1 MSALLPIFY
10 FGPSLIT
17 LLHPLVLKY
26 YTSLREIQE
35 DLNDGSVSCRQLA
48 AHYLKNIEDKNATL
62 NAFVAVY
69 GEEALQRAEEI
80 DLKIAAGTAG
90 RLAGMVVGIKDV
102 LCYKDHGLQAGS
114 KILDGFVSQFTA
126 TAVQRI
132 LDEDAIII
140 GRQNCDEFA
149 MGSSNEN
156 SAFGVVRNAADITR
170 VPGGSSG
177 GSAVAVQA
185 DMCLASLGSDT
196 GGSVRQPAA
205 FCGLIGFKPTYG
217 RISRWG
223 LVAYGSSFDCIG
235 PITKS
240 VDDAALLLE
249 IMAGAD
255 DFDSTVSTQPVVAYT
270 QLLESVKSSLRI
282 GYLREGLES
291 EGLQPEIKQAMQA
304 KLEALRELGHT
315 VEPVDF
321 DLLAY
326 ILPTYYILTT
336 AESSSNLSRF
346 DGVRYGHRTSKADDL
361 TSLYKRSR
369 SEGFGKEVKRR
380 IMLGT
385 FVLSASYYDA
395 YYTKAQKVRRLIKE
409 RTDRVFEK
417 YDFLLMPT
425 TPTTAFPIGDKTEDP
440 LQMYLADIF
449 TVQANVVGNPAI
461 SIPNGVDA
469 QGLPMGL
476 QIMGK
481 PFGEAQLLAFSK
493 QLTETH
499 TPQHSVV

>member
-1 MSALLPIFY
+1 MSY
-10 FGPSLIT
+10 TYSSLSE
-17 LLHPLVLKY
+17 VQAD
-26 YTSLREIQE
+26 LRV
-35 DLNDGSVSCRQLA
+35 GAVTCRQLVMY
-48 AHYLKNIEDKNATL
+48 YLENIEEKNPVL
-62 NAFVAVY
+62 NAFLAVY
-69 GEEALQRAEEI
+69 DEEALRKADEI
-80 DLKIAAGTAG
+80 DQKIAAGTAG
-90 RLAGMVVGIKDV
+90 RLAGMVIGIKDV

-114 KILDGFVSQFTA
+114 EILDGFVSQFTA
-126 TAVQRI
+126 TAVQRV

-156 SAFGVVRNAADITR
+156 SAFGVVRNAADISR

-205 FCGLIGFKPTYG
+205 FCGLVGLKPTYG

-223 LVAYGSSFDCIG
+223 LIAYGSSFDCIG

-240 VDDAALLLE
+240 VEDAALLLE

-255 DFDSTVSTQPVVAYT
+255 EFDSTVSQQPVPDYSLISA
-270 QLLESVKSSLRI
+270 SSQSSQTNLRI
-282 GYLREGLES
+282 GYLREGVES
-291 EGLQPEIKQAMQA
+291 EALQPEIKQAMHS
-304 KLEALRELGHT
+304 KLDWLREQGHV
-315 VEPVDF
+315 VEAIDF
-321 DLLAY
+321 ELLPY
-326 ILPTYYILTT
+326 VLPTYYILTT

-346 DGVRYGHRTSKADDL
+346 DGVRYGHRSSKADDL
-361 TSLYKRSR
+361 MSLYKTSR

-395 YYTKAQKVRRLIKE
+395 YYTKAQKVRRLMKDQ
-409 RTDRVFEK
+409 TDRLFEK

-449 TVQANVVGNPAI
+449 TVQANVAGNPAI
-461 SIPNGVDA
+461 SIPNGTDA
-469 QGLPMGL
+469 QGMPMGL
-476 QIMGK
+476 QMMGK
-481 PFGEAQLLAFSK
+481 PFGEAELLAFSK
-493 QLTETH
+493 YVIEGTQVGID
-499 TPQHSVV
+499 SAI

>member
-1 MSALLPIFY
+1 MSTYVDRNYLIVSY
-10 FGPSLIT
+10 NYSSLSE
-17 LLHPLVLKY
+17 VQAD
-26 YTSLREIQE
+26 LRV
-35 DLNDGSVSCRQLA
+35 GAVSCRQLVTY
-48 AHYLKNIEDKNATL
+48 YLRNIEEKNPVL
-62 NAFVAVY
+62 NAFLAVY
-69 GEEALQRAEEI
+69 DDEALRRAEEI
-80 DLKIAAGTAG
+80 DQKIAAGTAG
-90 RLAGMVVGIKDV
+90 RLAGMVIGIKDV
-102 LCYKDHGLQAGS
+102 LCYRDHGLQAGS
-114 KILDGFVSQFTA
+114 KILNGFVSQFTA

-156 SAFGVVRNAADITR
+156 SAFGVVRNAADNSR

-205 FCGLIGFKPTYG
+205 FCGLVGLKPTYG
-217 RISRWG
+217 RVSRWG
-223 LVAYGSSFDCIG
+223 FIAYGSSFDCIG

-240 VDDAALLLE
+240 VEDAALLLE
-249 IMAGAD
+249 IMAGVD
-255 DFDSTVSTQPVVAYT
+255 EFDSTVSHKPVPHYS
-270 QLLESVKSSLRI
+270 LLTAQDSLPKLRI
-282 GYLREGLES
+282 GYLREGVES
-291 EGLQPEIKQAMQA
+291 EALQPEIKQSMQV
-304 KLEALRELGHT
+304 KLDWLREQGHV
-315 VEPVDF
+315 VEAIDF
-321 DLLAY
+321 DLLPY

-346 DGVRYGHRTSKADDL
+346 DGVRYGHRSSKAEDL
-361 TSLYKRSR
+361 MSLYKKSR
-369 SEGFGKEVKRR
+369 SEGFGKEVKKR

-395 YYTKAQKVRRLIKE
+395 YYTKAQKVRRLMKE
-409 RTDRVFEK
+409 QTDQLFEK

-461 SIPNGVDA
+461 SIPNGTDA

-476 QIMGK
+476 QMMGK
-481 PFGEAQLLAFSK
+481 PFGEAELLAFSK
-493 QLTETH
+493 YVLEG
-499 TPQHSVV
+499 TPVSMDSSF

>member
-1 MSALLPIFY
+1 VSY
-10 FGPSLIT
+10 
-17 LLHPLVLKY
+17 H
-26 YTSLREIQE
+26 YTSLTEVQA
-35 DLNDGSVSCRQLA
+35 DLKVGAVSCRQLVDF
-48 AHYLKNIEDKNATL
+48 YLKNIEEKNPTL

-69 GEEALQRAEEI
+69 DEEARQRAEEI
-80 DLKIAAGTAG
+80 DQKIANGTAG
-90 RLAGMVVGIKDV
+90 RLAGMVLGIKDV
-102 LCYKDHGLQAGS
+102 LCYQNHGLQAGS

-126 TAVQRI
+126 TAVERV
-132 LDEDAIII
+132 LAEDAIII

-156 SAFGVVRNAADITR
+156 SAFGVVRNAADTTR

-205 FCGLIGFKPTYG
+205 FCGLVGLKPTYG

-223 LVAYGSSFDCIG
+223 LIAYGSSFDCIG

-240 VDDAALLLE
+240 IEDAALLLE

-255 DFDSTVSTQPVVAYT
+255 DFDSTVAHQPVLAY
-270 QLLESVKSSLRI
+270 SSLVSSVTTEKRRI
-282 GYLREGLES
+282 GYLREGVES
-291 EGLQPEIKQAMQA
+291 EALQPEIRQAMQM
-304 KLEALRELGHT
+304 KLDWLREQGHE
-315 VEPVDF
+315 VEAVDF
-321 DLLAY
+321 ELLPY

-346 DGVRYGHRTSKADDL
+346 DGVRYGHRSDKAHDL
-361 TSLYKRSR
+361 TSLYKKSR
-369 SEGFGKEVKRR
+369 SEGFGKEVKKR

-395 YYTKAQKVRRLIKE
+395 YYTKAQKVRRLMKNQ
-409 RTDRVFEK
+409 TDALFEK

-461 SIPNGVDA
+461 SIPNGTDA

-476 QIMGK
+476 QMMGK
-481 PFGEAQLLAFSK
+481 PFGEAELLTFAKYLLEES
-493 QLTETH
+493 
-499 TPQHSVV
+499 PVSVESSL

>member
-1 MSALLPIFY
+1 VSY
-10 FGPSLIT
+10 
-17 LLHPLVLKY
+17 H
-26 YTSLREIQE
+26 YTSLTEVQA
-35 DLNDGSVSCRQLA
+35 DLKVGAVSCRQLVDF
-48 AHYLKNIEDKNATL
+48 YLKNIEEKNPTL

-69 GEEALQRAEEI
+69 DEEARQRAEEI
-80 DLKIAAGTAG
+80 DQKIANGTAG
-90 RLAGMVVGIKDV
+90 RLAGMVLGIKDV
-102 LCYKDHGLQAGS
+102 LCYQNHGLQAGS

-126 TAVQRI
+126 TAVERV
-132 LDEDAIII
+132 LAEDAIII

-156 SAFGVVRNAADITR
+156 SAFGVVRNAADTTR

-205 FCGLIGFKPTYG
+205 FCGLVGLKPTYG

-223 LVAYGSSFDCIG
+223 LIAYGSSFDCIG

-240 VDDAALLLE
+240 IEDAALLLE

-255 DFDSTVSTQPVVAYT
+255 DFDSTVAHQPVLAY
-270 QLLESVKSSLRI
+270 SSLVSSATTEKRRI
-282 GYLREGLES
+282 GYLREGVES
-291 EGLQPEIKQAMQA
+291 EALQPEIRQAMQM
-304 KLEALRELGHT
+304 KLDWLREQGHE
-315 VEPVDF
+315 VEAVDF
-321 DLLAY
+321 ELLPY

-346 DGVRYGHRTSKADDL
+346 DGVRYGHRSDKAHDL
-361 TSLYKRSR
+361 TSLYKKSR
-369 SEGFGKEVKRR
+369 SEGFGKEVKKR

-395 YYTKAQKVRRLIKE
+395 YYTKAQKVRRLMKNQ
-409 RTDRVFEK
+409 TDALFEK

-461 SIPNGVDA
+461 SIPNGTDA

-476 QIMGK
+476 QMMGK
-481 PFGEAQLLAFSK
+481 PFGEAELLTFAKYLLEES
-493 QLTETH
+493 
-499 TPQHSVV
+499 PVSVESSL

>member
-1 MSALLPIFY
+1 MKS
-10 FGPSLIT
+10 
-17 LLHPLVLKY
+17 
-26 YTSLREIQE
+26 YTSFGQVQA
-35 DLNDGSVSCRQLA
+35 DLSTGRVSCRELVA
-48 AHYLKNIEDKNATL
+48 YYLKNIEQKNPTL

-69 GEEALQRAEEI
+69 DEEARQKAEEI
-80 DLKIAAGTAG
+80 DKKIAAGTAG

-102 LCYKDHGLQAGS
+102 LCYQGHGLQAGS
-114 KILDGFVSQFTA
+114 QILDGFISQFTA

-156 SAFGVVRNAADITR
+156 SAFGVVRNAADISR

-205 FCGLIGFKPTYG
+205 FCGLVGFKPTYG

-223 LVAYGSSFDCIG
+223 LIAYGSSFDCIG
-235 PITKS
+235 PIANS
-240 VDDAALLLE
+240 VEDVALLLE
-249 IMAGAD
+249 IMAGKD
-255 DFDSTVSTQPVVAYT
+255 DFDSTVSEREVEKYT
-270 QLLESVKSSLRI
+270 ALKLDSHPLRI
-282 GYLREGLES
+282 GYLRESLS
-291 EGLQPEIKQAMQA
+291 EAIQPEIREATQA
-304 KLEALRELGHT
+304 KLTWLQEQGYV

-321 DLLAY
+321 ELLSY

-346 DGVRYGHRTSKADDL
+346 DGVRYGHRSSKVEDL
-361 TSLYKRSR
+361 TSLYKKSR
-369 SEGFGKEVKRR
+369 SEGFGAEVKRR

-395 YYTKAQKVRRLIKE
+395 YYTKAQKVRRLMKE
-409 RTDRVFEK
+409 QTDLLFEK
-417 YDFLLMPT
+417 YDFLVMPT

-449 TVQANVVGNPAI
+449 TVQANVVGNPAV
-461 SIPNGVDA
+461 SIPNGTDET
-469 QGLPMGL
+469 GLPIGL

-481 PFGEAQLLAFSK
+481 PFGEAQLLAFCHRLVGSN
-493 QLTETH
+493 QQVQNLPTY
-499 TPQHSVV
+499 

>member
-1 MSALLPIFY
+1 MSY
-10 FGPSLIT
+10 NYSSLSE
-17 LLHPLVLKY
+17 VQAD
-26 YTSLREIQE
+26 LRA
-35 DLNDGSVSCRQLA
+35 GVVSCRQLVGY
-48 AHYLKNIEDKNATL
+48 YLENIEEKNAVL
-62 NAFVAVY
+62 NAFLAVY
-69 GEEALQRAEEI
+69 NEEALRRAEEI
-80 DLKIAAGTAG
+80 DQKIASGTAG
-90 RLAGMVVGIKDV
+90 RLAGMVIGIKDV

-156 SAFGVVRNAADITR
+156 SAFGVVRNAADISR

-185 DMCLASLGSDT
+185 NMCLASLGSDT

-205 FCGLIGFKPTYG
+205 FCGLVGLKPTYG
-217 RISRWG
+217 RVSRWG
-223 LVAYGSSFDCIG
+223 LIAYGSSFDCIG

-240 VDDAALLLE
+240 VEDAALLLE
-249 IMAGAD
+249 IMAGSD
-255 DFDSTVSTQPVVAYT
+255 DFDSTVSHQPVPHYSALT
-270 QLLESVKSSLRI
+270 TGESLPKLRI
-282 GYLREGLES
+282 GYLREGVES
-291 EGLQPEIKQAMQA
+291 EALQPEIKQAMQT
-304 KLEALRELGHT
+304 KLDWLREQGHV
-315 VEPVDF
+315 VEAVDF
-321 DLLAY
+321 DLLPY

-346 DGVRYGHRTSKADDL
+346 DGVRYGHRSSKAEDL
-361 TSLYKRSR
+361 MSLYKKTR
-369 SEGFGKEVKRR
+369 SEGFGKEVKKR

-395 YYTKAQKVRRLIKE
+395 YYTKAQKVRRLMKE
-409 RTDRVFEK
+409 QTDRLFEK

-461 SIPNGVDA
+461 SIPNGTDT

-476 QIMGK
+476 QMMGK
-481 PFGEAQLLAFSK
+481 PFGEAELLTFAK
-493 QLTETH
+493 YVLEG
-499 TPQHSVV
+499 TPVSMDSSF

>member
-1 MSALLPIFY
+1 VNYNYS
-10 FGPSLIT
+10 SLSE
-17 LLHPLVLKY
+17 VQAD
-26 YTSLREIQE
+26 LRV
-35 DLNDGSVSCRQLA
+35 GAVTCRQLVA
-48 AHYLKNIEDKNATL
+48 YYLENIGEKNAVL
-62 NAFVAVY
+62 NAFLAVY
-69 GEEALQRAEEI
+69 DEEALQRADEI
-80 DLKIAAGTAG
+80 DQKIAAGTAG
-90 RLAGMVVGIKDV
+90 RLAGMVIGIKDV

-126 TAVQRI
+126 TAVQRV

-156 SAFGVVRNAADITR
+156 SAFGAVRNAADISR

-205 FCGLIGFKPTYG
+205 FCGLVGLKPTYG

-223 LVAYGSSFDCIG
+223 LIAYGSSFDCIG

-240 VDDAALLLE
+240 VEDAALLLE
-249 IMAGAD
+249 IMAGPD
-255 DFDSTVSTQPVVAYT
+255 EFDSTVSQQSVPSYS
-270 QLLESVKSSLRI
+270 LLIASSQSSQANLRI
-282 GYLREGLES
+282 GYLREGVES
-291 EGLQPEIKQAMQA
+291 EALQPEIKQAMQS
-304 KLEALRELGHT
+304 KLDWLREQGHV
-315 VEPVDF
+315 VEAVDF
-321 DLLAY
+321 DLLPY

-346 DGVRYGHRTSKADDL
+346 DGVRYGHRSSKANDL
-361 TSLYKRSR
+361 MSLYKKSR
-369 SEGFGKEVKRR
+369 SEGFGSEVKRR

-395 YYTKAQKVRRLIKE
+395 YYTKAQKVRRLMKE
-409 RTDRVFEK
+409 QTDRLFEK
-417 YDFLLMPT
+417 YDFLVMPT
-425 TPTTAFPIGDKTEDP
+425 TPTTAFSIGDKTEDP

-461 SIPNGVDA
+461 SIPNGTDA
-469 QGLPMGL
+469 QGMPMGL
-476 QIMGK
+476 QMMGQ
-481 PFGEAQLLAFSK
+481 PFGEAELLAFSK
-493 QLTETH
+493 YVIEGTQVGVD
-499 TPQHSVV
+499 SSF